1 MTEVDAIVV
10 KVVVMQLQM
19 SLLMITVDVSSMTLR
34 RFSRGADEEPT
45 SFAARMLMTSSM
57 TLKESW

>member
-10 KVVVMQLQM
+10 KVVVMQPQM
-19 SLLMITVDVSSMTLR
+19 SLLMITVDVPSMTLH
-34 RFSRGADEEPT
+34 RFSRGVDEEPT
-45 SFAARMLMTSSM
+45 SSATRMLMTSSM